1 MTRRRKR
8 KLTIEQ
14 TYALWQQGI
23 PDDPGTAQGRRI
35 DEALQRELDPRV
47 LALLREGKLTTEP
60 PSEGGNS

>member
-14 TYALWQQGI
+14 TYALWRQGI

-35 DEALQRELDPRV
+35 DAALQRELDPRV

-60 PSEGGNS
+60 PSEGGKS